1 MTDEEYL
8 RQQQQQQHTTS
19 LYDVE
24 DCLLTIICIGIIIL
38 SGLLLIMLGA

>member
-8 RQQQQQQHTTS
+8 RQQQQQHTTS
-19 LYDVE
+19 LHDVE
-24 DCLLTIICIGIIIL
+24 VCILTIICIGIIIL